1 MVKILNLLAIVRK
14 ANNVNFFKSLKGYKK
29 QIIVLVAFIIINK
42 IFLFDFD
49 EKTIYLLGIVS
60 VIASCASYGQ
70 IVSIK
75 KNEGIYEY
83 NIAVGTSYWIVLI
96 VEFMGFYVVNG
107 LNLLFLSIS
116 NSIFWFV
123 IIGKLDFLF
132 MILYLSIIFITSC
145 MFSVL
150 VIQASFLNDNAPY
163 YMSFSILL
171 IITILMI
178 LNIDQGIII
187 INMVCLVCNI
197 ICLYRCKKRL
207 GDILV

>member
-1 MVKILNLLAIVRK
+1 MVKILNILAIVRK

-29 QIIVLVAFIIINK
+29 QIIALVAFIIINK

-96 VEFMGFYVVNG
+96 VEFMEFYVVNG

-116 NSIFWFV
+116 NSVFWFV

-150 VIQASFLNDNAPY
+150 AIQASFLNDNAPY

-178 LNIDQGIII
+178 LNIDQGITI

-207 GDILV
+207 GDG